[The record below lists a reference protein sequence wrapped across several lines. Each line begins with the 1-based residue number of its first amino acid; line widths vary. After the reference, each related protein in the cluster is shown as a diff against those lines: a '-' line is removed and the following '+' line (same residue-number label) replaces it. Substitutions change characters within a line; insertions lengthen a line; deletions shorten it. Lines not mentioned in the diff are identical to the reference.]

1 MSNTCSMSVVAPT
14 YNELKNIEELV
25 VRLSKATHDA
35 GYGNFEIV
43 AIYDNS
49 PDGTAEVVKD
59 LKS

>member
-1 MSNTCSMSVVAPT
+1 MSVVAPT